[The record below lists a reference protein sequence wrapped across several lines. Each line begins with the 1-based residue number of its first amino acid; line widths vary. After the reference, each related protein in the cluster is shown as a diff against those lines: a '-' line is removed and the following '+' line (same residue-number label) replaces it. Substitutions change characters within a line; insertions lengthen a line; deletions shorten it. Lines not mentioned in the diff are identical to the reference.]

1 MKASMD
7 DLTVTRAT
15 ELFSALSHPVRLR
28 MTELLCARERT
39 VGQIAEEVSI
49 GRSGA
54 SQHLA
59 ILARAGIVVSK
70 TRGTSRIYSVRGP
83 RIGKILE
90 LIEQFCHV
98 HHLYGPADE
107 RVDEVA

>member
-1 MKASMD
+1 MD
-7 DLTVTRAT
+7 ELTAMRAV
-15 ELFSALSHPVRLR
+15 ELFTALSHPVRLR
-28 MTELLCARERT
+28 MTELLCAQERT
-39 VGQIAEEVSI
+39 VGQIAEETKVS
-49 GRSGA
+49 RSGA

-107 RVDEVA
+107 RVDELA